1 MNPEIDY
8 LNEKSISWRVKEAF
22 EERKDIWWRISQL
35 LMSYFDIGNTITPRS
50 KRIHDNI

>member
-22 EERKDIWWRISQL
+22 EERADIWRRNSQL
-35 LMSYFDIGNTITPRS
+35 LMSYFDTENTITPRS
-50 KRIHDNI
+50 KRIYDNI